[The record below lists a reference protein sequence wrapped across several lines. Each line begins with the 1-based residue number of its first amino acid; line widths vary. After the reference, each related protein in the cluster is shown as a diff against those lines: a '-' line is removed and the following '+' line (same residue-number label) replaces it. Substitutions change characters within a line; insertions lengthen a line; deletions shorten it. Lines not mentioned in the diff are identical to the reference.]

1 MAAIM
6 TGIGVNSENN
16 PFTDWSVRCIG
27 YASSDFYIGSV
38 SESYV
43 DGNGGL
49 TIHTLIVSDRVFDDC
64 MDGVSA
70 PTRIMNAVNG
80 NLKSVGLN
88 PVE

>member
-43 DGNGGL
+43 DGKE
-49 TIHTLIVSDRVFDDC
+49 D
-64 MDGVSA
+64 
-70 PTRIMNAVNG
+70 
-80 NLKSVGLN
+80 
-88 PVE
+88 